1 MEKIRDLKG
10 DKEWLE
16 AFQVMKQLRPHLDEE
31 GFLTLVKLA
40 EEKEEYQI
48 TALEADNEIVSVIG
62 YMPMITL
69 YYGRYIWVCDLV
81 TDSKHRSKGYG
92 EKLLKEIEE
101 RARKKGYEGIALSSA
116 FHRVEAHRFYEEK
129 MGFDKVSYSF
139 KKGF

>member
-10 DKEWLE
+10 EREWLE
-16 AFQVMKQLRPHLDEE
+16 AFQVMKQLRLHLDEE
-31 GFLTLVKLA
+31 EFLALVKLA

-48 TALEADNEIVSVIG
+48 SVLEADHEIVCVIG

-69 YYGRYIWVCDLV
+69 YYGRYLWVCDLV

-92 EKLLKEIEE
+92 EKLLNCIEE
-101 RARKKGYEGIALSSA
+101 RARKKGFDGIALSSA
-116 FHRVEAHRFYEEK
+116 FQRIEAHRFYEEK